1 MKQPIGAGYRIE
13 LGSAVKIVDAFAA
26 SCGIPCRL
34 VDAEGVVLYQQ
45 TLGQELCAQYRSA
58 LSSDLCCDNL
68 HLSGAYQAERL
79 GGRYIY
85 LCPSGMGWIS
95 SPILVGGQIAGAL
108 VAGPVLMMELED
120 YIASTPMFQETMPL
134 EKLETI
140 TGVLR
145 RFPKRSP
152 AQLSHIS
159 LQLLANAVYLGDS
172 SRALLEHQESEMQQQ
187 NIGGYIQQ
195 LKLSGASP
203 GYPRDK
209 EKELLA
215 AITSGDETDARRLLN
230 ELLGHILFA
239 SGGNFAVMRAR
250 SLELMALLSRAA
262 ADGGAELEQVLSL
275 NQRFLAE
282 SDHLRSA
289 DDLTIWLTQVLVRY
303 TSLMFRPGSIQRRDV
318 VYKALHHMKRHLA
331 EKITLED
338 TARQVGFSPTYFS
351 KVFKDEL
358 GIPFV
363 ACLSRLRMERAKSLL
378 LSTELSVGEV
388 CTAVGYEDQSYF
400 IKVFRQSTGVTP
412 GRFRKKQGR
421 LDDSKEREAGHDTA
435 KGRKEKSS

>member
-1 MKQPIGAGYRIE
+1 MKQSSGTGRGID
-13 LGSAVKIVDAFAA
+13 LTDAVRIVDAFAA

-45 TLGQELCAQYRSA
+45 SLGQELCAQYRSA
-58 LSSDLCCDNL
+58 LSADLCCDNL

-134 EKLETI
+134 EKLGSI
-140 TGVLR
+140 TGILR
-145 RFPKRSP
+145 RFPRRDP

-159 LQLLANAVYLGDS
+159 LQLLASAVYLGDS
-172 SRALLEHQESEMQQQ
+172 SRALLEHQESETQQQ

-195 LKLSGASP
+195 LKLSGASAD
-203 GYPRDK
+203 YPRDK
-209 EKELLA
+209 EKDLLS
-215 AITSGDETDARRLLN
+215 AITEGDEAEARRLLN

-239 SGGNFAVMRAR
+239 SGGNFSVMRAR
-250 SLELMALLSRAA
+250 ALELMVLLSRAA

-282 SDHLRSA
+282 SDRLRST
-289 DDLTIWLTQVLVRY
+289 DDLTVWLTQVLTRY
-303 TSLMFRPGSIQRRDV
+303 TALVFRRGGVQRRDV
-318 VYKALHHMKRHLA
+318 VYSAIHYMRRHLA
-331 EKITLED
+331 ERITLED
-338 TARQVGFSPTYFS
+338 TARHVGFSPTYFS
-351 KVFKDEL
+351 KVFKDQV
-358 GIPFV
+358 GSTFV
-363 ACLSRLRMERAKSLL
+363 SCLNQLRMERAKSLL
-378 LSTELSVGEV
+378 LSTRLSVGEV
-388 CTAVGYEDQSYF
+388 CAAVGYEDQSY
-400 IKVFRQSTGVTP
+400 
-412 GRFRKKQGR
+412 
-421 LDDSKEREAGHDTA
+421 
-435 KGRKEKSS
+435 